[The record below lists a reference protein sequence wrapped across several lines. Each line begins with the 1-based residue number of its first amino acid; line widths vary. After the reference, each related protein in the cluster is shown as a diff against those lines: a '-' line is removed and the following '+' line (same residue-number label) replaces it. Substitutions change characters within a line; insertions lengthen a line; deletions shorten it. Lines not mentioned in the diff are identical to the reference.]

1 MRAWTWMAELAVEVS
16 FFRFLL
22 LTSVCVYRPA
32 SRDALT
38 YSSLLEG
45 VLMGAARIV
54 THPLVP
60 VVSLIRANS
69 DVVKA
74 NCAEGCPPARL
85 VCTARGRARQTASN
99 AIESAFV
106 VCTMYLLV

>member
-38 YSSLLEG
+38 YSSLLAG

-60 VVSLIRANS
+60 VVSLIKSKLEVENANFA
-69 DVVKA
+69 DGWP
-74 NCAEGCPPARL
+74 CAWL
-85 VCTARGRARQTASN
+85 LWTASGRAEPSTSN
-99 AIESAFV
+99 PIDSFLMSVAGV
-106 VCTMYLLV
+106 PTW

>member
-1 MRAWTWMAELAVEVS
+1 
-16 FFRFLL
+16 
-22 LTSVCVYRPA
+22 
-32 SRDALT
+32 
-38 YSSLLEG
+38 
-45 VLMGAARIV
+45 MGAARIV

-60 VVSLIRANS
+60 VVYLIRANS